1 MRLNNAT
8 RPEANAHVCSA
19 SSGATMTAKVVVLQG
34 KYAQK
39 PGDCTYAGNW
49 RFAST
54 HQDRICPFSYT
65 RSAWHPS
72 CQGYSMVLQCHSEL
86 EPLSL
91 DPAVC
96 SPVFSGYSAYEHR
109 KLAPEILSLPP
120 NTSATP
126 RGATS
131 GQSATWSGFFTMKAK
146 DQIYHIKENFTLHF
160 ERPSPE
166 TEAADAEAPPSSSV
180 KVVGVGNN
188 QYGKFTLNGHLDETT
203 GELVLKKKYVP
214 IRRPRKKPA
223 EGARARIVVP
233 STSDEPGEERRASK
247 RARVASKVRRL
258 LLEGPCTP

>member
-1 MRLNNAT
+1 
-8 RPEANAHVCSA
+8 
-19 SSGATMTAKVVVLQG
+19 MTAKVVVLQG

-120 NTSATP
+120 NTS
-126 RGATS
+126 
-131 GQSATWSGFFTMKAK
+131 M
-146 DQIYHIKENFTLHF
+146 
-160 ERPSPE
+160 
-166 TEAADAEAPPSSSV
+166 
-180 KVVGVGNN
+180 
-188 QYGKFTLNGHLDETT
+188 
-203 GELVLKKKYVP
+203 
-214 IRRPRKKPA
+214 
-223 EGARARIVVP
+223 
-233 STSDEPGEERRASK
+233 
-247 RARVASKVRRL
+247 
-258 LLEGPCTP
+258 